1 MELPNW
7 GIKLIRRLEEKGFEA
22 YAVGGCVRD
31 MLLGKKPEDYDF
43 AVSALPDET
52 KQALNGVPV
61 FDTGLRHGTVT
72 AVVDGHAAEI
82 TTYRTES
89 GYSDFRRPDKVG
101 FTRSLSEDLSRR
113 DFTVNAMAFHPERGL
128 VDCFGGK
135 EDLKNRILKCV
146 GEPERRFR
154 EDALRILRCLRFS
167 SALEFAIE
175 EDTRQA
181 LLKHRELLKKIAPER
196 LQAEFSKLI
205 LGEWAEQVLTE
216 YLPVFQVFLPEA
228 GQRRSALSW
237 LPAEKK
243 LRLAGVFS
251 GCTPDETARALER
264 LRYDGKTIRTVTT
277 LERYRQVPLETDR
290 RQARKLVFLLGMETA
305 EELLRFREEPELL
318 KWLEVICGQG
328 LCCSLSQLSVNGE
341 DLIRLGY
348 PEGRGIGKAL
358 NRLLQ
363 LVLDETLENQK
374 ELLLKKAKS
383 WMKLDCWQQK

>member
-1 MELPNW
+1 M
-7 GIKLIRRLEEKGFEA
+7 
-22 YAVGGCVRD
+22 
-31 MLLGKKPEDYDF
+31 
-43 AVSALPDET
+43 
-52 KQALNGVPV
+52 
-61 FDTGLRHGTVT
+61 
-72 AVVDGHAAEI
+72 
-82 TTYRTES
+82 
-89 GYSDFRRPDKVG
+89 
-101 FTRSLSEDLSRR
+101 
-113 DFTVNAMAFHPERGL
+113 
-128 VDCFGGK
+128 DCFGGK

-318 KWLEVICGQG
+318 KWLEVIRGQG

-348 PEGRGIGKAL
+348 PEGKGIGKAL